1 METSQ
6 EGRDGLPGGPLYK
19 FEKGEKTKLGNGQ
32 KGVKISTYFV
42 KMSFRYICALTSHFV
57 NFCEFELSVCSSNNT
72 TQRHQPNSS
81 SYNRSFRPDRCG
93 YNRVMQPRDE
103 NLVKNS
109 QTCSGKSQHS

>member
-1 METSQ
+1 MSRGLGYTDVE

-57 NFCEFELSVCSSNNT
+57 IFCEFEFSVCST
-72 TQRHQPNSS
+72 T
-81 SYNRSFRPDRCG
+81 YLFSFCCPSLALVPYQG
-93 YNRVMQPRDE
+93 LLRVFHD
-103 NLVKNS
+103 VS
-109 QTCSGKSQHS
+109 

>member
-57 NFCEFELSVCSSNNT
+57 IFCEFEFSVCSNDWSAPK
-72 TQRHQPNSS
+72 TQKHISHLRICT
-81 SYNRSFRPDRCG
+81 FF
-93 YNRVMQPRDE
+93 V
-103 NLVKNS
+103 
-109 QTCSGKSQHS
+109 

>member
-1 METSQ
+1 MTSCSKTIAMSNRSSAEKRIAGNKMETSQ

-57 NFCEFELSVCSSNNT
+57 IFCEFEFSVCSSIM
-72 TQRHQPNSS
+72 
-81 SYNRSFRPDRCG
+81 YFI
-93 YNRVMQPRDE
+93 
-103 NLVKNS
+103 
-109 QTCSGKSQHS
+109 